1 MQACE
6 RSFVLR
12 RECNCGMIVIGGYCW
27 DSFSSS
33 IIIRRATTYTVI
45 CWSEA
50 DGKHLQ
56 KSVVKW
62 RPYKY
67 FIKIPLKVGC

>member
-27 DSFSSS
+27 DREKVPDSS
-33 IIIRRATTYTVI
+33 VMF
-45 CWSEA
+45 
-50 DGKHLQ
+50 K
-56 KSVVKW
+56 
-62 RPYKY
+62 
-67 FIKIPLKVGC
+67 

>member
-27 DSFSSS
+27 DREKLS
-33 IIIRRATTYTVI
+33 
-45 CWSEA
+45 
-50 DGKHLQ
+50 G
-56 KSVVKW
+56 
-62 RPYKY
+62 
-67 FIKIPLKVGC
+67 

>member
-27 DSFSSS
+27 D
-33 IIIRRATTYTVI
+33 R
-45 CWSEA
+45 E
-50 DGKHLQ
+50 
-56 KSVVKW
+56 
-62 RPYKY
+62 
-67 FIKIPLKVGC
+67 KVPG